1 MQRATNRAKIL
12 ERATGKRVLPP
23 VVGYE
28 ITKKVQDLMEKEGVL
43 RVVFSE

>member
-28 ITKKVQDLMEKEGVL
+28 ITKKV
-43 RVVFSE
+43 